1 MASQKYNILYGRLSQ
16 EDERQRDDRQK
27 ESNSIHNQKLFLEQY
42 AADHGFENILFLAD
56 DGYSGTNFDRPA
68 FTEMMELVE
77 QRRVRTIIVKDY
89 CAIIGL
95 NQKDLENQGILA

>member
-42 AADHGFENILFLAD
+42 AADHGFENTLFLAD

-68 FTEMMELVE
+68 WKCSWRTMATPVQTLT
-77 QRRVRTIIVKDY
+77 VRP
-89 CAIIGL
+89 GSRS
-95 NQKDLENQGILA
+95 